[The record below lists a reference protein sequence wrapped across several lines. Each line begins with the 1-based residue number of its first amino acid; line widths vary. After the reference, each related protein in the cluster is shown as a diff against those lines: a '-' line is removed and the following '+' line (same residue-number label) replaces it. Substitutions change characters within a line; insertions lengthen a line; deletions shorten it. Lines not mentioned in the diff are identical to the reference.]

1 VNSYLLGEIIGAAL
15 PAATIA
21 FLITR
26 QRFTGAVPFL
36 VALAAGAA
44 GAGGMLA
51 FNATILRLDVSDADI
66 VKLESGF
73 NEGCVPSCT
82 ATGTADAPCRNI
94 CSCVLTRLH
103 ARYPSNEQFASWFRN
118 GDAKQQS
125 VKKEA
130 AELSTSCAQAAR

>member
-1 VNSYLLGEIIGAAL
+1 
-15 PAATIA
+15 
-21 FLITR
+21 
-26 QRFTGAVPFL
+26 
-36 VALAAGAA
+36 
-44 GAGGMLA
+44 
-51 FNATILRLDVSDADI
+51 
-66 VKLESGF
+66 
-73 NEGCVPSCT
+73 VPSCT

-103 ARYPSNEQFASWFRN
+103 ARYPSNEQFANWFRN